1 MVALRFIVELQL
13 LSWVQFQ
20 NYECGVAPSRKML
33 LDHAQ
38 SCAPKDLPPSL
49 TARLL
54 RPFKTARSQ
63 RKALAA
69 FRMKHRCKLGKLRSE
84 APIPLAEKQDKAL
97 AFYQWCNYWQANTER
112 EPLLINMDESSLA
125 FHWSGLA
132 GTVAEAAVSVATDKA
147 KLSSRRARVTY
158 LCCITHDSTVQPL
171 LPQVLLGNSRSFP
184 LEFVKQAAEVEPGIT
199 VWREKSAWNSHRLMR
214 KFLRLLCARLGDLL
228 KTRSVGL
235 LLDFAPCHVHDS
247 IFELARSAGLRLLFV
262 PPGMTPLLQ
271 PCDTHCF
278 AAFKNNAQENWR
290 VKKSEAGGHP
300 TLLMWFQAVAAAVH
314 DLVHRSCARA
324 FESDGILQQQ
334 RNMSSHL
341 LKQLHWSTAPQV
353 PPVWPSEEVATLLFP
368 RN

>member
-1 MVALRFIVELQL
+1 MQERTQRRARVLRLQTLLVYIYSGHQSDVAARFWVSHTGTSLSLGEAAAHVEWLYISASVDEKVEMMLNPRCSLGLRPLMVALRFIVELQL

-38 SCAPKDLPPSL
+38 SCVPKDLPPSL

-235 LLDFAPCHVHDS
+235 LLDFAP
-247 IFELARSAGLRLLFV
+247 
-262 PPGMTPLLQ
+262 
-271 PCDTHCF
+271 
-278 AAFKNNAQENWR
+278 
-290 VKKSEAGGHP
+290 
-300 TLLMWFQAVAAAVH
+300 
-314 DLVHRSCARA
+314 
-324 FESDGILQQQ
+324 
-334 RNMSSHL
+334 
-341 LKQLHWSTAPQV
+341 
-353 PPVWPSEEVATLLFP
+353 
-368 RN
+368 

>member
-1 MVALRFIVELQL
+1 
-13 LSWVQFQ
+13 
-20 NYECGVAPSRKML
+20 
-33 LDHAQ
+33 
-38 SCAPKDLPPSL
+38 
-49 TARLL
+49 
-54 RPFKTARSQ
+54 
-63 RKALAA
+63 
-69 FRMKHRCKLGKLRSE
+69 
-84 APIPLAEKQDKAL
+84 AL
-97 AFYQWCNYWQANTER
+97 AFYQWCNYWQANAER
-112 EPLLINMDESSLA
+112 EPLVINMDESSLA
-125 FHWSGLA
+125 FHWSGLV

-147 KLSSRRARVTY
+147 KLSSRRARLT
-158 LCCITHDSTVQPL
+158 
-171 LPQVLLGNSRSFP
+171 
-184 LEFVKQAAEVEPGIT
+184 
-199 VWREKSAWNSHRLMR
+199 R

-271 PCDTHCF
+271 PCDTHCL

-300 TLLMWFQAVAAAVH
+300 TLLMWFQAVAAAIH
-314 DLVHRSCARA
+314 DLVHRNWARA

-353 PPVWPSEEVATLLFP
+353 SPVWPSEEVATLLFP
-368 RN
+368 RNWCGNRAKHISGNPDVWYIRTLN

>member
-1 MVALRFIVELQL
+1 MGCMGGPKRDPKTGDGKRTSKAGTDLIIFWLLQ
-13 LSWVQFQ
+13 
-20 NYECGVAPSRKML
+20 
-33 LDHAQ
+33 
-38 SCAPKDLPPSL
+38 
-49 TARLL
+49 
-54 RPFKTARSQ
+54 
-63 RKALAA
+63 
-69 FRMKHRCKLGKLRSE
+69 
-84 APIPLAEKQDKAL
+84 AL

-247 IFELARSAGLRLLFV
+247 IFELARSAGLRLLFA

-314 DLVHRSCARA
+314 DLVHRSWARA

-368 RN
+368 RNWCGNRAKYISGNPDVWYIRTLN